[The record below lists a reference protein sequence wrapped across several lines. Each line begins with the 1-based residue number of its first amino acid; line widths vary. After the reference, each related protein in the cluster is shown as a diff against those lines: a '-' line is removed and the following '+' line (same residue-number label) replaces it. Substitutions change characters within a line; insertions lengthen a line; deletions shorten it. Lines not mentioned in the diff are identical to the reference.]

1 MLPQNSYKMN
11 YKQNQNKENVGNII
25 NHTSLL
31 IDNRIIKINKE
42 IPKKITN

>member
-25 NHTSLL
+25 NNTSLL

-42 IPKKITN
+42 IPKKISN